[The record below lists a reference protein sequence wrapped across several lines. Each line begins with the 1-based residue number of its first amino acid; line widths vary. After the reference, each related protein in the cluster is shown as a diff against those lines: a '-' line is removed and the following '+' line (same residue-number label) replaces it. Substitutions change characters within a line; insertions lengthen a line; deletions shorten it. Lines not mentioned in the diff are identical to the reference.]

1 MGNVERVE
9 INGHSVWPGAT
20 SITPWSP
27 GLYFYTV
34 TLSYQMGP
42 GGFGNMSSHGL
53 VEPRHGSQY
62 GELVTDILE
71 MVRRRCPGQDGSK
84 VMMFFNIVPNG
95 QFSRDYSGDE
105 DV

>member
-1 MGNVERVE
+1 MGNVERVQY
-9 INGHSVWPGAT
+9 NGHNVWPGAT
-20 SITPWSP
+20 HLTPYQP

-62 GELVTDILE
+62 GELVMDVLE
-71 MVRRRCPGQDGSK
+71 VVRRRCPGQDGSK
-84 VMMFFNIVPNG
+84 VMMFFNLVPNG
-95 QFSRDYSGDE
+95 QFVADADGYE